1 MITFDKPAQF
11 KQLAD
16 DVDISQIKPPWFL
29 PTFRFSLHVQIFP
42 PLLSFL
48 FFPHPFPSLNADL
61 VTTSFSPFPLASS
74 LFHTLADLDLDLALP
89 APAHPGLRHA
99 HAGPAASKLQ
109 PHHNILD
116 STHPYSSQTL
126 PAAAASPTYPG
137 LGAGDVYS
145 HRL

>member
-16 DVDISQIKPPWFL
+16 DVDISQIKPPGF
-29 PTFRFSLHVQIFP
+29 FP
-42 PLLSFL
+42 LFVFL
-48 FFPHPFPSLNADL
+48 FMYRSFPLCYRFFFLPHPFPSLNADL
-61 VTTSFSPFPLASS
+61 ITTSFSPFPLASS